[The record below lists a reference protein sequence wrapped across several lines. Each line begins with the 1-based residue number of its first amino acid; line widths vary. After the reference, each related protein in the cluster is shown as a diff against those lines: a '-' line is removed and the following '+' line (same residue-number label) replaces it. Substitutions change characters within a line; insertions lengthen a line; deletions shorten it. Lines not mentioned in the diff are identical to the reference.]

1 MIPNRRF
8 EPRAFGWNRCISG
21 AGAWADWL
29 SAARFLPVVQAGV
42 SCFMTRLCE
51 SADRTREGFIGRSRR
66 AVRVTIARSSIQDVG
81 PSTFGFGVGN
91 DQLGFSL
98 LLAAVV
104 RPVAVLGVL
113 AVSTDPSGEPGQ
125 HQSPLIV
132 GPVGVSYPTGRTII
146 VRPVRVTRND
156 ILQKQPQNKDPAR
169 NMTESCHVLAH
180 VHMHMHGMH
189 AAACVRSRTA
199 IAASQIPHSCLPHS
213 FVAATP
219 SSPRRRL
226 APLRLYAA
234 EDLAAPPRARDGP
247 SAPACA
253 LSVAPLL
260 LARSPRAAPLACSHR
275 RSSCRRSRRPAFSTG
290 RPLASSD

>member
-51 SADRTREGFIGRSRR
+51 SADRTREGSIGRSRR

-199 IAASQIPHSCLPHS
+199 IADSQIDPALLPAALVRS
-213 FVAATP
+213 SNSVFATP
-219 SSPRRRL
+219 
-226 APLRLYAA
+226 
-234 EDLAAPPRARDGP
+234 PPG
-247 SAPACA
+247 SATAI
-253 LSVAPLL
+253 
-260 LARSPRAAPLACSHR
+260 RGG
-275 RSSCRRSRRPAFSTG
+275 RSRGAS
-290 RPLASSD
+290 ASSRWSLCSRLCSVCCSAAARAIAARGTASV